1 MIGVLG
7 LESVEADAF
16 SEADERVIA
25 TLASSMGVALENAR
39 LFDETKRLLT
49 ETDERAAEL
58 AIIND
63 VQQGLAAQIEM
74 QAMYDLVGD
83 RLREIF
89 DAQVLDIGIYDR
101 ETGLIH
107 FPYTIERG
115 VRFPDEPIPLM
126 GIRKHVIESR
136 EPLLINERST
146 ERAIEYGQAGAI
158 QGEAAKSTA
167 WAPLLVGGEATGVI
181 SLQNL
186 DREFAF
192 SDSDVRVLTTLAAS
206 LSVSLENAR
215 LIHETRQRVT
225 ELGTVNEI
233 GHAVASQF
241 DLDRMYELVGDL
253 MRDTFAADLVYV
265 AMHDRESDRI
275 VFPYYSENG
284 KYLVQEGFPYGQ
296 GLTSHIVRTREPL
309 LLNRD
314 EDFEAF
320 GNRGVGTPVKSF
332 LGVPILVSD
341 GAIGVISVQSTEA
354 EGRFGPADARLLATI
369 AANVGIAIQNA
380 RLLREAR
387 RRADEMAA
395 LADIARDISAT
406 LDLTGVLEQMT
417 ERTLSL
423 LDGDSSAVYLAEPD
437 GQSFRAIVARGAI
450 ADELAADVI
459 PLGEG
464 IIGGSAASREPE
476 MVNNVWADP
485 RAVAIPGTEKDVEER
500 LLAAPLIAR
509 DTVIGLMAVWR
520 QSPARPFTEADLSFF
535 VGLAQQ
541 ATIAIEN
548 ARFYT
553 EALEARHAAEDA
565 NQAKS
570 TFLAAMSHEIRTPMN
585 AIIGMSGLLLDTP
598 LDTEQREYAE
608 TIATS
613 GDALL
618 TVIND
623 ILDFSKIEAGKVEL
637 DTQPIDLRRTVEGAL
652 DLLAG
657 QAAAKGVELLYA
669 LDDEVPAGIVG
680 DPGRLR
686 QIVINLLS
694 NAVKFTASGEVELRL
709 GGHPIDAPRGRSA
722 RRWEITVTVRDTGI
736 GIPAE
741 AMGRL
746 FRSFSQVDVSIS
758 RRFGGTGLGLAISR
772 RLAELMDGTLTAE
785 SSGVPGEGSTF
796 RLAIQV
802 DEAAL
807 PTPAAEPDPVAIAGR
822 TVLVVDDNATNLRIM
837 ATQLGR
843 WQMVVRATPSA
854 NEALGWVRG
863 KGDIDLAILDVHMA
877 EMDGVALA
885 GQIRSVRPEAPIPV
899 VLVSSVG
906 ARDRHESFVAAE
918 LTKPVKPSALHD
930 AVMSALGGGAKPE
943 VVPAAKTGA
952 DARLADSRPHR
963 ILLAE
968 DNAVNQMLALRLLE
982 RMGYVADVATSGVEV
997 LDALAREPY
1006 DVVLM
1011 DVQMPEMDGLE
1022 ATRQARAR
1030 WDGRPLWI
1038 VAMTANAMEGD
1049 REMCL
1054 AAGMNDYISKPVRPD
1069 ILAAA
1074 LAAAPVPAAAGG
1086 EKGAGRG

>member
-1 MIGVLG
+1 
-7 LESVEADAF
+7 
-16 SEADERVIA
+16 
-25 TLASSMGVALENAR
+25 
-39 LFDETKRLLT
+39 
-49 ETDERAAEL
+49 
-58 AIIND
+58 
-63 VQQGLAAQIEM
+63 
-74 QAMYDLVGD
+74 
-83 RLREIF
+83 
-89 DAQVLDIGIYDR
+89 
-101 ETGLIH
+101 
-107 FPYTIERG
+107 
-115 VRFPDEPIPLM
+115 M

-520 QSPARPFTEADLSFF
+520 QSPGPPVHGGRPVVLRRARAAGDDRDRERPVLYGGPRGPPRGRGRQSGQEHVPGGDEPRDPDPDERDHRHERPAARHTARHRAARVRGDDRDLRRRPPHRHQRHPRLLQDR
-535 VGLAQQ
+535 GRQG
-541 ATIAIEN
+541 
-548 ARFYT
+548 R
-553 EALEARHAAEDA
+553 ARHAAHRPPPHGRGRA
-565 NQAKS
+565 GPAAGRPPPRGSSSCTRS
-570 TFLAAMSHEIRTPMN
+570 TTRCRRASSATPGGCGRSSSTCCRTP
-585 AIIGMSGLLLDTP
+585 S
-598 LDTEQREYAE
+598 
-608 TIATS
+608 S
-613 GDALL
+613 
-618 TVIND
+618 
-623 ILDFSKIEAGKVEL
+623 S
-637 DTQPIDLRRTVEGAL
+637 RRGR
-652 DLLAG
+652 G
-657 QAAAKGVELLYA
+657 RAAA
-669 LDDEVPAGIVG
+669 
-680 DPGRLR
+680 GRPPDR
-686 QIVINLLS
+686 H
-694 NAVKFTASGEVELRL
+694 AA
-709 GGHPIDAPRGRSA
+709 GRSA
-722 RRWEITVTVRDTGI
+722 RRWEITVDRARHRDRD
-736 GIPAE
+736 PAE

-785 SSGVPGEGSTF
+785 SSGVPGEGAPSAS
-796 RLAIQV
+796 AIQV
-802 DEAAL
+802 DEATL

-863 KGDIDLAILDVHMA
+863 KGEIDLAILDVHMA

-885 GQIRSVRPEAPIPV
+885 GQIRSSVRRRR
-899 VLVSSVG
+899 S
-906 ARDRHESFVAAE
+906 
-918 LTKPVKPSALHD
+918 PSCWCRR
-930 AVMSALGGGAKPE
+930 S
-943 VVPAAKTGA
+943 VPATVT
-952 DARLADSRPHR
+952 SRSWR
-963 ILLAE
+963 
-968 DNAVNQMLALRLLE
+968 R
-982 RMGYVADVATSGVEV
+982 S
-997 LDALAREPY
+997 
-1006 DVVLM
+1006 
-1011 DVQMPEMDGLE
+1011 
-1022 ATRQARAR
+1022 
-1030 WDGRPLWI
+1030 
-1038 VAMTANAMEGD
+1038 
-1049 REMCL
+1049 
-1054 AAGMNDYISKPVRPD
+1054 
-1069 ILAAA
+1069 
-1074 LAAAPVPAAAGG
+1074 
-1086 EKGAGRG
+1086 